1 MVCGLGL
8 PEPALRGEGVEEL
21 RGGRAALRLQEVRRP
36 HLQRAGGDRPPRRL
50 PRLPGRIIYS
60 GLFPLLPAGG
70 GGGTLK
76 RNICDI
82 FIIEFPL

>member
-36 HLQRAGGDRPPRRL
+36 HLQRARGDRPPRRL
-50 PRLPGRIIYS
+50 PRLPGRRIYS
-60 GLFPLLPAGG
+60 GYFPYSLREGG
-70 GGGTLK
+70 GD
-76 RNICDI
+76 IYIYDI
-82 FIIEFPL
+82 FYY